1 MTELAAAGERRGAGR
16 RVVSDAEMSAEDY
29 QAYQRAGTLP
39 TAGKPAKYR
48 ARPVT
53 IGGERYDSQ
62 AEARRHAELR
72 LLRHAGAIRDLE
84 RQVHYPIRVNGEH
97 LCTYVADFRYVDAGT
112 GRVVVEDV
120 KARPTRT
127 RDYLLKRKLM
137 RAVHGIDIQE
147 ILT

>member
-1 MTELAAAGERRGAGR
+1 MSDELT
-16 RVVSDAEMSAEDY
+16 AEQYRE
-29 QAYQRAGTLP
+29 YQRTGTLP
-39 TAGKPAKYR
+39 TPAAKPSKYR

-72 LLRHAGAIRDLE
+72 IMRHAGAIRDLE

-97 LCTYVADFRYVDAGT
+97 ICSYVADFRYVDAET

-120 KARPTRT
+120 KSPATRT
-127 RDYLLKRKLM
+127 RAYIIKRKLM
-137 RAVHGIDIQE
+137 RAVHGVEIQE
-147 ILT
+147 IEA